1 MPLDR
6 ESWGRRLRR
15 WLKDAA
21 PPVGLALLCGYFAW
35 HARHGDSGFLARE
48 RRAVEIAEA
57 RVALTKAEAERD
69 AMERRVDGLRSER
82 IDRDQ
87 LDERARTLLNLVEKD
102 EIVIPYEPSQ
112 RLF

>member
-15 WLKDAA
+15 WLKEAA

-35 HARHGDSGFLARE
+35 HAQYGDSGFLARE
-48 RRAVEIAEA
+48 RRSVEIAEA
-57 RVALTKAEAERD
+57 RLTLAKAEAERD
-69 AMERRVDGLRSER
+69 AMERRVNGLRSER

-87 LDERARTLLNLVEKD
+87 LDERARTLLNLVGKD

-112 RLF
+112 RLY